1 MTQENYSSIQLILER
16 ERPKKKSMFFSWNYK
31 KELQSPLIIESTT
44 LRSPDLDN
52 DLKTRLPL
60 VVSLH
65 RKHSVMISANGA

>member
-1 MTQENYSSIQLILER
+1 
-16 ERPKKKSMFFSWNYK
+16 MFFSWNYR

-44 LRSPDLDN
+44 LRSLDLDN
-52 DLKTRLPL
+52 DLKSRLPL